1 MQGPN
6 ADPNVYF
13 DGAFKQEAFH
23 NGVPG
28 SYSLEG
34 PQAVDGSAI
43 CNDKASCKTLAATD
57 SSWGCAYSK
66 CYRKKGWS
74 QWGFCE
80 PDPLKAKVLNR
91 TKSSWHWES
100 GPSGYKQVRTEIV
113 ETYSDGCKGAYVCE
127 DDSMPANG
135 RAVPSTWKSCVL
147 PVPSNGVYDCKDYL
161 DDDENLINGGHCNQ
175 MKCDTGHHSEGAA
188 SCTCGVDTIATLQ
201 CVPDT
206 CEASS
211 VPTNGQIGD
220 CTSTLAHDSTRT
232 PTCDEGFHLT

>member
-1 MQGPN
+1 MGSGSLSPSGSSASGGASGGAAGGEVVYGYYTISGGASGGVGGSTPSGSSSSASGPASYGPFVSYGASGGAGNYQEAISRMQGPN

-57 SSWGCAYSK
+57 SSWGSAYSK

-91 TKSSWHWES
+91 TKTSWHWES
-100 GPSGYKQVRTEIV
+100 GPP
-113 ETYSDGCKGAYVCE
+113 GCVSSYWDVNTCRQ
-127 DDSMPANG
+127 N
-135 RAVPSTWKSCVL
+135 
-147 PVPSNGVYDCKDYL
+147 
-161 DDDENLINGGHCNQ
+161 
-175 MKCDTGHHSEGAA
+175 CDQE
-188 SCTCGVDTIATLQ
+188 Q
-201 CVPDT
+201 
-206 CEASS
+206 
-211 VPTNGQIGD
+211 Q
-220 CTSTLAHDSTRT
+220 
-232 PTCDEGFHLT
+232 